1 VVVAD
6 GEGDR
11 VGGWWLESHSPAHQ
25 VLGEGVLG
33 VGAEVKTASTRAAAV
48 GPCASAS
55 SAGRSGISVVG
66 AVVGGRHCRW

>member
-1 VVVAD
+1 
-6 GEGDR
+6 
-11 VGGWWLESHSPAHQ
+11 

-33 VGAEVKTASTRAAAV
+33 VGAEVKTASTRTAAV

-55 SAGRSGISVVG
+55 SAGRSGVSVVG

>member
-1 VVVAD
+1 MVEVNRVGLEDVVAVGRSGVNIFVYFTGVEWRSVVVAD

-33 VGAEVKTASTRAAAV
+33 VGAEVKTSST
-48 GPCASAS
+48 
-55 SAGRSGISVVG
+55 
-66 AVVGGRHCRW
+66 